1 MKIVNVDLKKV
12 EIGKFFPK
20 ENSVELKIKFT
31 DGTDKDVIRN
41 VLIDDPEEAAEE
53 IVVSLR
59 KLEKS
64 LNRSE
69 EEGLIIDNLMNIV
82 IKDEDVLIGKI
93 SSFLCRI
100 RVEMEKINGKKDEKG
115 YLDMIRSLKSLKLE
129 F

>member
-115 YLDMIRSLKSLKLE
+115 YLDMIRNLKSLKLE